1 VLNGLLTGAAET
13 ARLGLAE
20 NAAPALWPE
29 EERAVS
35 DSLRRLSDKILAAFN
50 QACEQRQVD
59 TAEHLLRALEL
70 SLTRYGG
77 KNSSDKRGDLG
88 PVVEAFGRL
97 EALRQNPIAAV
108 ANK

>member
-1 VLNGLLTGAAET
+1 M
-13 ARLGLAE
+13 
-20 NAAPALWPE
+20 
-29 EERAVS
+29 S

-50 QACEQRQVD
+50 QACEQKQVE

-77 KNSSDKRGDLG
+77 QGKSDGRSQLG

-97 EALRQNPIAAV
+97 EALRAKQISVV
-108 ANK
+108 AK